1 MDPREHRR
9 PGEAPPG
16 KVAPH
21 PSRPGETPASER
33 TGQNPPSCKAHHS
46 MRRESTGT
54 HEVTAGGG
62 ETVRAFVPRPLPP
75 VPEVDFREDL
85 RRPLEAA
92 TVALGRLDAVTE
104 LLPDATVFVFGY
116 VRKEAVLSSQIEGTQ
131 SSLADLMLHEAG
143 GAPAAPA
150 GDVMETSNAVAAL
163 DHGVERLRGGF
174 PLSNRLLRETHAR
187 LLMSGRGASMMPGEF
202 RRSQNWIGGSRPGN
216 AAFVPPPPNHVQ
228 DCMADLE
235 RFIHAA
241 DDGLP
246 HLVKAG
252 LAHAQFETIHPF
264 LDGNGRL
271 GRLLITLMLCD
282 AGLLREPLL
291 YLSLYFKRNRSAYYR
306 LLNDTRRTGDWEAW
320 LRFFLEGVR
329 EVAEGAVATA
339 RSASETIRDDR
350 LRIGRQGRRAGSAL
364 RVHQSLVERP
374 LGGIRHIA
382 RRTGLSAPTVAA
394 ALRLLEDLGIAR
406 EITGRRRGKIFS
418 YERYLAVLR
427 EGTDEP
433 PG

>member
-1 MDPREHRR
+1 
-9 PGEAPPG
+9 
-16 KVAPH
+16 
-21 PSRPGETPASER
+21 
-33 TGQNPPSCKAHHS
+33 

-54 HEVTAGGG
+54 YEVTTGGG
-62 ETVRAFVPRPLPP
+62 ETVRAFVPHPLPP

-92 TVALGRLDAVTE
+92 TAALGRLDAVTE
-104 LLPDATVFVFGY
+104 LLPDATVFVYGY

-131 SSLADLMLHEAG
+131 SSLSDLMLHEAG
-143 GAPAAPA
+143 GAPGAPVS
-150 GDVMETSNAVAAL
+150 DVLETSNAVAAL

-174 PLSNRLLRETHAR
+174 PLSNRLMREMHAK
-187 LLMSGRGASMMPGEF
+187 LLATGRGAAMMPGEF

-228 DCMADLE
+228 DCMAGLE
-235 RFIHAA
+235 RFIHAT

-246 HLVKAG
+246 VLAKAG
-252 LAHAQFETIHPF
+252 LAHVQFETIHPF

-291 YLSLYFKRNRSAYYR
+291 YLSLYFKRNRSTYYQ
-306 LLNDTRRTGDWEAW
+306 LLNDIRHTGDWEAW

-329 EVAEGAVATA
+329 EVADAAVATA

-350 LRIGRQGRRAGSAL
+350 VRIGRLGRRAGSAL

-374 LGGIRHIA
+374 VGGIGSLA
-382 RRTGLSAPTVAA
+382 RRTGLSAPTVATV
-394 ALRLLEDLGIAR
+394 LRVLDELDIVR
-406 EITGRRRGKIFS
+406 EVTGRQRGKIFT

-427 EGTDEP
+427 EGTEDP

>member
-1 MDPREHRR
+1 
-9 PGEAPPG
+9 
-16 KVAPH
+16 
-21 PSRPGETPASER
+21 
-33 TGQNPPSCKAHHS
+33 

-54 HEVTAGGG
+54 YEVTVGGG
-62 ETVRAFVPRPLPP
+62 ETVRAFVPHPLPP
-75 VPEVDFREDL
+75 VPELDFQEDL

-92 TVALGRLDAVTE
+92 ATALGRLDAVTE
-104 LLPDATVFVFGY
+104 LLPDATVFVYGY

-131 SSLADLMLHEAG
+131 SSLSDLMLHEAG
-143 GAPAAPA
+143 GAPGAPVS
-150 GDVMETSNAVAAL
+150 DVLETSNAVAAL
-163 DHGVERLRGGF
+163 NHGVERLRGGF
-174 PLSNRLLRETHAR
+174 PLSNRLMREMHAK
-187 LLMSGRGASMMPGEF
+187 LLAIARGAAMMPGEF

-228 DCMADLE
+228 DCMAGLE
-235 RFIHAA
+235 RFIHAT

-246 HLVKAG
+246 ILVKAG
-252 LAHAQFETIHPF
+252 LAHVQFETIHPF

-291 YLSLYFKRNRSAYYR
+291 YLSLYFKRHRSTYYH
-306 LLNDTRRTGDWEAW
+306 LLNDIRHTGDWEAW

-329 EVAEGAVATA
+329 EVAEAAVATA
-339 RSASETIRDDR
+339 RSVSETIRDDR
-350 LRIGRQGRRAGSAL
+350 ALIGGLGGRAGSAL

-374 LGGIRHIA
+374 FGGIAHLA

-394 ALRLLEDLGIAR
+394 VLRLFEGLDIVR
-406 EITGRRRGKIFS
+406 EVTGRQRGRIYT

-427 EGTDEP
+427 EGTEDP

>member
-1 MDPREHRR
+1 
-9 PGEAPPG
+9 
-16 KVAPH
+16 
-21 PSRPGETPASER
+21 
-33 TGQNPPSCKAHHS
+33 

-54 HEVTAGGG
+54 YEVTVGGG
-62 ETVRAFVPRPLPP
+62 ETVRAFVPHPLPP

-92 TVALGRLDAVTE
+92 TTALGRLDAVTE
-104 LLPDATVFVFGY
+104 LLPDATVFVYGY

-131 SSLADLMLHEAG
+131 SSLSDLMLHEAG
-143 GAPAAPA
+143 GAPGAPIS
-150 GDVMETSNAVAAL
+150 DVLETSNAVAAL
-163 DHGVERLRGGF
+163 NHGVERLRGGF
-174 PLSNRLLRETHAR
+174 PLSNRLMREMHAR
-187 LLMSGRGASMMPGEF
+187 LLATGRGAAMMPGEF

-228 DCMADLE
+228 DCMAGLE
-235 RFIHAA
+235 RFIHAT

-246 HLVKAG
+246 VLVKAG
-252 LAHAQFETIHPF
+252 LAHVQFETIHPF

-291 YLSLYFKRNRSAYYR
+291 YLSLYFKRNRSTYYQ
-306 LLNDTRRTGDWEAW
+306 LLNDIRHTGDWEAW
-320 LRFFLEGVR
+320 LRFFLEGVG
-329 EVAEGAVATA
+329 EVAEAAFTTA

-350 LRIGRQGRRAGSAL
+350 ARIGRLGRRAGSAL

-374 LGGIRHIA
+374 VGGIRHLA
-382 RRTGLSAPTVAA
+382 RRTGLSGPTVAA
-394 ALRLLEDLGIAR
+394 VLRLLEELDIVR
-406 EITGRRRGKIFS
+406 EVTGRQRGRIYT

-427 EGTDEP
+427 EGTEDP